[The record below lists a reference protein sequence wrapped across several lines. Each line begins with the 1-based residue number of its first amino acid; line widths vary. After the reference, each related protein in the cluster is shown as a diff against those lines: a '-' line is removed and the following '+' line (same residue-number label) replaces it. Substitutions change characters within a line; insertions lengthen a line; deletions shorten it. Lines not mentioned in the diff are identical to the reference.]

1 MMFVAEVRSVKLD
14 EAVTLGKQGE
24 WVEVQVRGNPSGLQQ
39 WFVMLRSRDN
49 KAYILADNDDEAIAM
64 ADLNAL
70 TQLIQ
75 RVGASEFTVF
85 I

>member
-1 MMFVAEVRSVKLD
+1 MCATEANHVKLD
-14 EAVTLGKQGE
+14 EAVLLGKQGE
-24 WVEVQVRGNPSGLQQ
+24 WVEVQVRGNPSDLQQ

-49 KAYILADNDDEAIAM
+49 KSYILADNDDEPIAM

-75 RVGASEFTVF
+75 CIGANEFTVF